1 MILKKVKIY
10 NYRQLQK
17 VELDLQNSLT
27 VLAGPNNSG
36 KTTLISVLKGMFRDK
51 KLSFTYSDIPTN
63 LSTSWVEKIIPV
75 FQSIMVENDKNTG
88 ISEIIKKISVDD
100 KLLPE
105 YTIECFHAEIQVD
118 YDPTG
123 DDIQLFADYLMD
135 LDESKHSFYFIYSYE
150 PSIASFEK
158 YLGECYDKMSSRF
171 LDISNPDCKEKE
183 TKLYFDFHRF
193 RDSRISNARNRNS
206 LKRFYEQKNATLD
219 FHLRWRFSV
228 RIRAK
233 PLRRSRR

>member
-75 FQSIMVENDKNTG
+75 FQSIISDLTAETHNKNEANKKLLAEYSNQVLNTYRDNKLFEALLKDDFIAYLAKSTVG
-88 ISEIIKKISVDD
+88 NAKNIFKISKIEGILTAYKLFYVGCSRARKNLVIVVDETKINKFENEFKA
-100 KLLPE
+100 KL
-105 YTIECFHAEIQVD
+105 ISIGFEIQGF
-118 YDPTG
+118 PM
-123 DDIQLFADYLMD
+123 Q
-135 LDESKHSFYFIYSYE
+135 
-150 PSIASFEK
+150 
-158 YLGECYDKMSSRF
+158 
-171 LDISNPDCKEKE
+171 E
-183 TKLYFDFHRF
+183 T
-193 RDSRISNARNRNS
+193 
-206 LKRFYEQKNATLD
+206 AT
-219 FHLRWRFSV
+219 V
-228 RIRAK
+228 
-233 PLRRSRR
+233 

>member
-75 FQSIMVENDKNTG
+75 FQSIMVENETKINKFENEFKAKL
-88 ISEIIKKISVDD
+88 ISIG
-100 KLLPE
+100 
-105 YTIECFHAEIQVD
+105 FEIQGF
-118 YDPTG
+118 PM
-123 DDIQLFADYLMD
+123 Q
-135 LDESKHSFYFIYSYE
+135 
-150 PSIASFEK
+150 
-158 YLGECYDKMSSRF
+158 
-171 LDISNPDCKEKE
+171 E
-183 TKLYFDFHRF
+183 T
-193 RDSRISNARNRNS
+193 
-206 LKRFYEQKNATLD
+206 AT
-219 FHLRWRFSV
+219 V
-228 RIRAK
+228 
-233 PLRRSRR
+233 

>member
-75 FQSIMVENDKNTG
+75 FQSIIPSLNCG
-88 ISEIIKKISVDD
+88 QKIHFRCRN
-100 KLLPE
+100 LR
-105 YTIECFHAEIQVD
+105 TCFIH
-118 YDPTG
+118 
-123 DDIQLFADYLMD
+123 
-135 LDESKHSFYFIYSYE
+135 
-150 PSIASFEK
+150 IAK
-158 YLGECYDKMSSRF
+158 
-171 LDISNPDCKEKE
+171 
-183 TKLYFDFHRF
+183 
-193 RDSRISNARNRNS
+193 
-206 LKRFYEQKNATLD
+206 
-219 FHLRWRFSV
+219 
-228 RIRAK
+228 
-233 PLRRSRR
+233 

>member
-75 FQSIMVENDKNTG
+75 FQSI
-88 ISEIIKKISVDD
+88 
-100 KLLPE
+100 KLLGMTE
-105 YTIECFHAEIQVD
+105 FASLRDNYIAFIQVGGALAVQGLER
-118 YDPTG
+118 T
-123 DDIQLFADYLMD
+123 LLLSLMKPK
-135 LDESKHSFYFIYSYE
+135 ST
-150 PSIASFEK
+150 
-158 YLGECYDKMSSRF
+158 
-171 LDISNPDCKEKE
+171 N
-183 TKLYFDFHRF
+183 
-193 RDSRISNARNRNS
+193 
-206 LKRFYEQKNATLD
+206 
-219 FHLRWRFSV
+219 LRMN
-228 RIRAK
+228 
-233 PLRRSRR
+233 SRRN